1 MKIITRFVSDYEFE
15 STNEAGNIAKIDM
28 YPKEEKKNFSPMEHL
43 LSAIAACA
51 SVDAVQMLKKKRKTV
66 NSFTIESDG
75 TRRTDYPKAFTHIT
89 LRFILESPNTTQEE
103 MEKVI
108 NLAVEKYCSVSASL
122 SDRIEIKVESV
133 VKG

>member
-1 MKIITRFVSDYEFE
+1 MKIITKFLADYEFE
-15 STNEAGNIAKIDM
+15 STNEAGNIASIDM
-28 YPKEEKKNFSPMEHL
+28 YPKESKKAFSPMEHL

-66 NSFTIESDG
+66 NSFTIESEG

-122 SDRIEIKVESV
+122 SEKIELKVESV
-133 VKG
+133 VK

>member
-1 MKIITRFVSDYEFE
+1 
-15 STNEAGNIAKIDM
+15 M
-28 YPKEEKKNFSPMEHL
+28 YTKVKNKKFSHIEHL
-43 LSAIAACA
+43 LSPIADCA
-51 SVDAVQMLKKKRKTV
+51 SVDAEQMLKKKRKSV

-122 SDRIEIKVESV
+122 SDKIEIKVESV